1 MVCTAMARACFP
13 LLSCSCIAAAPR
25 PHGRD
30 RNAPA
35 LFRTTCHYIMKAISI
50 SQAFAPA
57 LSVQGTPVPT
67 HNRGQSPYRP
77 TAMAAAHG
85 CSATGRDSGRGVSP
99 ELADGSWLPANGN
112 ARVGP
117 QHGPSLRLRR
127 TPDGTVPGRAVHA
140 ALSQGGWCTR
150 PADADL
156 GFPGAAGV
164 KAQSKRGGCQGQGCR
179 MYSTDAWG
187 IARFKGKNMAVM

>member
-1 MVCTAMARACFP
+1 MACGHQGTGPLWPKSACRCLLQGACQQAQGFMVCTAMARACFP

-67 HNRGQSPYRP
+67 HNRGRAR
-77 TAMAAAHG
+77 TAQQPWQLLTAAARPAVTAAVASALSWQTAAG
-85 CSATGRDSGRGVSP
+85 CRQMEMRVSGRSM
-99 ELADGSWLPANGN
+99 
-112 ARVGP
+112 
-117 QHGPSLRLRR
+117 
-127 TPDGTVPGRAVHA
+127 GR
-140 ALSQGGWCTR
+140 
-150 PADADL
+150 P
-156 GFPGAAGV
+156 
-164 KAQSKRGGCQGQGCR
+164 
-179 MYSTDAWG
+179 
-187 IARFKGKNMAVM
+187 